1 MGYIVNSTLS
11 LSSLSLMWISIIYDM
26 CVFLGFL
33 LDFHLFKLLK
43 LHPPLSNFINLKFYQ
58 YLWTVFHALCSAC
71 LGLSCWKLTV
81 SLNSILRSL
90 LLLQF
95 PLFFFF
101 FFWSFSELPKDKY
114 FIFYLLHFII
124 CVLIPISWLFSSVFP
139 RVGGAKFATPK
150 YLLCMWIISSGK
162 QSSPQRLKKH
172 LWHSL

>member
-101 FFWSFSELPKDKY
+101 FFGPSLNCLRTN
-114 FIFYLLHFII
+114 I
-124 CVLIPISWLFSSVFP
+124 LFSTFYISLYVFLSP
-139 RVGGAKFATPK
+139 SPDYFP
-150 YLLCMWIISSGK
+150 LCSQG
-162 QSSPQRLKKH
+162 
-172 LWHSL
+172 